1 MSLVKITV
9 LKKIV
14 VDEYMDEYCLPM
26 PEGADRSCP
35 ALEPGQTF
43 YFREGEYEPVRQG
56 FCSWAWADI
65 QRDVQVVKT
74 GGKQPWNKTEATV
87 ACCTDG
93 ARPVFFRIELVDDSD
108 KPDSVTC

>member
-1 MSLVKITV
+1 MYKRQ
-9 LKKIV
+9 
-14 VDEYMDEYCLPM
+14 
-26 PEGADRSCP
+26 GADRSCP

>member
-1 MSLVKITV
+1 M
-9 LKKIV
+9 
-14 VDEYMDEYCLPM
+14 
-26 PEGADRSCP
+26 
-35 ALEPGQTF
+35 
-43 YFREGEYEPVRQG
+43 
-56 FCSWAWADI
+56 
-65 QRDVQVVKT
+65 VKT